1 MSGDNVADPS
11 KDELELLFAAEQIL
25 LKVRPENANDSE
37 NPTSS
42 TLCNLAEALGY
53 EDALKLLKQN
63 LDEEESVEDSV
74 SMPAGTSNHFSV
86 ASDNKTHT
94 SSIGTV
100 DVPTPN
106 PERAETDLSDDGT

>member
-25 LKVRPENANDSE
+25 LKVRPQNAGDSE
-37 NPTSS
+37 NATSS

-63 LDEEESVEDSV
+63 LDKEESVEDSV
-74 SMPAGTSNHFSV
+74 SMHAETSNHASV
-86 ASDNKTHT
+86 ASDYKVLT

-100 DVPTPN
+100 DVPTAD
-106 PERAETDLSDDGT
+106 PERGETDLSNDGT